1 MTTSAGRLVCIIT
14 QCFRAQELCEKRG
27 ELCENEVDVLGFI
40 SLCLKVTKSQMYFY
54 WNCEENVLFS
64 GGWLAYKWLQS
75 KIQELRNAEDKEYL
89 ERLK

>member
-1 MTTSAGRLVCIIT
+1 MGGWSVQLHGVS
-14 QCFRAQELCEKRG
+14 ELRSCVKKEVSCVKKRWM
-27 ELCENEVDVLGFI
+27 
-40 SLCLKVTKSQMYFY
+40 SWASCLKVTKSQMYFY
-54 WNCEENVLFS
+54 WNCEENFLFS